1 MRLEGHV
8 SDQAKQLEQ
17 MNLQQDYEHEPMQP
31 DVGISDEDLQRE
43 LEAIRELE
51 AKKRRMEER
60 LYGIDRDLDGF

>member
-60 LYGIDRDLDGF
+60 LYGMDRDLDGF